1 MYLLTL
7 LDILVAAC
15 LLYGALLATMIRRL
29 IRTFQASPDDAVQES
44 FKKPRR
50 SDRISSQRVDD
61 GLKTPISTRQQLPSP
76 VTHDTSD
83 DADLR
88 TIKEATATP
97 PEGRPSQVTHRDD
110 NYSQAYA
117 FSSPP
122 QDTQAFSQNVDLNAP
137 LSDEVEDE
145 VKEGVWGYLF
155 PMDTRHGGRCVVL
168 KKRTSC
174 NKADTVADALPAA
187 AKRGGRRGPK
197 ALIQQEESFEQG
209 KTNCTPS
216 GGYLIGRHP
225 ECGRYTPVSVHGA
238 QHTDAVQILSL
249 TTWWFQIGTAC
260 CSTRTRMATRLPCSR
275 TSPRTEPL

>member
-7 LDILVAAC
+7 LHLLVAAC
-15 LLYGALLATMIRRL
+15 RLSGALVFAMIRRL
-29 IRTFQASPDDAVQES
+29 IHTLQASPDDAPQES

-50 SDRISSQRVDD
+50 SERLSSQRVDD
-61 GLKTPISTRQQLPSP
+61 GYKTPISTRQQLPSP

-117 FSSPP
+117 AFSSPP
-122 QDTQAFSQNVDLNAP
+122 QDTQAFSQHVDLNAP

-155 PMDTRHGGRCVVL
+155 PMDSRHGGRCVVL

-174 NKADTVADALPAA
+174 NGADTVAQALPLAA
-187 AKRGGRRGPK
+187 RKGGRRGPK
-197 ALIQQEESFEQG
+197 ALIQQEESFEQQKANG
-209 KTNCTPS
+209 MPS

-225 ECGRYTPVSVHGA
+225 ECGRYSPAPRHSA
-238 QHTDAVQILSL
+238 QHSNGD
-249 TTWWFQIGTAC
+249 
-260 CSTRTRMATRLPCSR
+260 
-275 TSPRTEPL
+275 

>member
-1 MYLLTL
+1 
-7 LDILVAAC
+7 
-15 LLYGALLATMIRRL
+15 MIRRL
-29 IRTFQASPDDAVQES
+29 IHTLQASPDDAQQES

-50 SDRISSQRVDD
+50 SERLSSQRVDD
-61 GLKTPISTRQQLPSP
+61 GYKTPISTRQQLPSP

-117 FSSPP
+117 AFSSPP
-122 QDTQAFSQNVDLNAP
+122 QDTQAFSQHVDLNAP

-155 PMDTRHGGRCVVL
+155 PMDSRHGGRCVVL

-174 NKADTVADALPAA
+174 NGADTVAQALPPAA
-187 AKRGGRRGPK
+187 RKGAKRGPK
-197 ALIQQEESFEQG
+197 ALIQQEESFEQQKANG
-209 KTNCTPS
+209 MPS

-225 ECGRYTPVSVHGA
+225 ECGRYSPALRHGA
-238 QHTDAVQILSL
+238 QHSNDDQILSL
-249 TTWWFQIGTAC
+249 TTWWSPIDTAC
-260 CSTRTRMATRLPCSR
+260 CSTRTRMATPLPCSR
-275 TSPRTEPL
+275 ISPRMEPL